1 MTTTHLDDLGA
12 FVALLRSQVIPA
24 DRLAG
29 YAEEVGSATELVQ
42 LLQSG
47 ELLPA
52 DGSLP
57 LGVLPQEQLDAA
69 QRDADEWR
77 RHGLDARTVFDS
89 AYPTNLLEVANR
101 PPFVFVRGQWKDVGD
116 SCAVA
121 IVGTRQASADG
132 LRRAA
137 RLAEVVARAEV
148 TVVSGLALGIDSA
161 AHRAALKVGG
171 RTSAVLGHGIN
182 RMYPS
187 ENAAL
192 AAEIAHG
199 AGALISQFLPDQP
212 PTKWTFPKRNVVM
225 SGLSWI
231 TVVVEASWTSGARI
245 QATEALRHGRVV
257 FLLRSLVESHEWAR
271 KYVEEGRFDTRALV
285 LDHPEQLLDALSIAR
300 AA

>member
-29 YAEEVGSATELVQ
+29 YAEEVGSAVELVR

-47 ELLPA
+47 EILPA

-77 RHGLDARTVFDS
+77 RQGLDVRTVFDS
-89 AYPTNLLEVANR
+89 SYPANILEVANR
-101 PPFVFVRGQWKDVGD
+101 PPFVFIRGEWNDVRD
-116 SCAVA
+116 SRAVA
-121 IVGTRQASADG
+121 IVGTRQASPDG

-161 AHRAALKVGG
+161 AHRAALNVGG

-182 RMYPS
+182 RLYPAS
-187 ENAAL
+187 NATL
-192 AAEIAHG
+192 AAEITGG

-212 PTKWTFPKRNVVM
+212 PTKWT
-225 SGLSWI
+225 L
-231 TVVVEASWTSGARI
+231 
-245 QATEALRHGRVV
+245 
-257 FLLRSLVESHEWAR
+257 
-271 KYVEEGRFDTRALV
+271 
-285 LDHPEQLLDALSIAR
+285 
-300 AA
+300 